1 MRMARAPQE
10 QIDALWKFLEGL
22 AERTENGR
30 GAESIG
36 TFVRKN
42 WRNVEACWERVVYGY
57 QTLLQ
62 CTDPN
67 LDYLEYRPDIKAALV
82 AAGIEKDG
90 E

>member
-1 MRMARAPQE
+1 MRMARAPQA

-22 AERTENGR
+22 AVKAERGR

-36 TFVRKN
+36 TYVQKN
-42 WRNVEACWERVVYGY
+42 WRNVESCWERIVFGY

-62 CTDPN
+62 CTDPS

-82 AAGIEKDG
+82 AAGIEEEG